1 MTEQSVTHASLIIER
16 LLDAPA
22 AKVYQ
27 AFADQTAKEKWFKG
41 PDDSAPDEHRM
52 DFREGG
58 RESNSGTFHGTVHRF
73 EATYYDIVPDE
84 RIVYAYEMYLNDER
98 ISVSLATLEFTAE
111 ANGTRLTLTENGV
124 FLDGLDTVESRRQGT
139 EQLLDALAASL
150 RSDL

>member
-1 MTEQSVTHASLIIER
+1 
-16 LLDAPA
+16 
-22 AKVYQ
+22 
-27 AFADQTAKEKWFKG
+27 
-41 PDDSAPDEHRM
+41 M